1 MTLSLK
7 KKIVIWYTIWMS
19 ILAVLFIAVAF
30 ASSGYVSGNRVCPA
44 TGRAPSWLSQSWM
57 RLRNF
62 MMKAGSSLM
71 RTVFSFPF
79 LMVRTTCSSGSFPG
93 RFPPSAALMER

>member
-1 MTLSLK
+1 MNLSLK

-30 ASSGYVSGNRVCPA
+30 ASSGYVSGNRARTIVVE
-44 TGRAPSWLSQSWM
+44 SVM
-57 RLRNF
+57 NF

-71 RTVFSFPF
+71 RTAFSFPF
-79 LMVRTTCSSGSFPG
+79 LTAGTTCFSDSFQ
-93 RFPPSAALMER
+93 RRRLPSPVLKER